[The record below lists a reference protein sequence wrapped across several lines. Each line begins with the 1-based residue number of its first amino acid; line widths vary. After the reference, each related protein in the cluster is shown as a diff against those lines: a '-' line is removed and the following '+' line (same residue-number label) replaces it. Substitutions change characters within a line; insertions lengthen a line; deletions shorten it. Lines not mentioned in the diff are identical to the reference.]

1 MKEKILEIL
10 DTNCDYSLEEIALMV
25 DSSVDNVAKTIDEM
39 KDDKII
45 LRNKSI
51 INWDKTDKELVSA
64 LIEVKVSPQR
74 G

>member
-51 INWDKTDKELVSA
+51 INWDKTDIELVSA
-64 LIEVKVSPQR
+64 LIEVKAER
-74 G
+74 